1 MTFYSYFCA
10 KRVVRLVRSAFR
22 WHAYVTNN
30 LFSCK
35 MSILCE
41 ICNLCFIKA
50 QNINCGYSL
59 EPPHWCSSNKNPP
72 TCNSIKA
79 ANGHIT
85 MHVHCC
91 VFSKYWKRNGPISK
105 TKLLPLPV
113 GEQKSTSLPFIYV
126 YCSITMH
133 KLSISILY
141 CFFKIQ
147 DSPCN
152 WPGQTGTKC
161 CKISSR
167 IQEVTVTS
175 TRWYQLPV

>member
-10 KRVVRLVRSAFR
+10 KRVVRLVRSAIR
-22 WHAYVTNN
+22 WHAYVINN

-35 MSILCE
+35 MSILYE

-105 TKLLPLPV
+105 TKLLPIPV
-113 GEQKSTSLPFIYV
+113 GEQKSTSLPFIY
-126 YCSITMH
+126 CSIKMH

-141 CFFKIQ
+141 CFFKIY
-147 DSPCN
+147 DSLCN

-167 IQEVTVTS
+167 IHEVLLLQNLWFTV
-175 TRWYQLPV
+175 